1 MKYESPS
8 VHRVLASSYMTYL
21 LLCTF
26 GLFADMFFPFRIN
39 VPEGKILAIVFLSAG
54 PLLIAWAQ
62 YTSHTFEKIKQKV
75 GQPQFLRGPYRYL
88 RNPTQ
93 LGLLLLVAGY
103 ALATGALM
111 LFLATV
117 LAYVI
122 SNVFFRKHETIL
134 ESRYGDAYRDYKSSV
149 KKVL

>member
-8 VHRVLASSYMTYL
+8 VHRVLASSYLTYL

-26 GLFADMFFPFRIN
+26 GLFADLFFPFRIA
-39 VPEGKILAIVFLSAG
+39 VPEAKTFAIILFIVG
-54 PLLIAWAQ
+54 PVLIGWAQ
-62 YTSHTFEKIKQKV
+62 YTSYSFERVKKEV
-75 GQPQFLRGPYRYL
+75 GQPLFLRGPYRYL

-93 LGLLLLVAGY
+93 LGLLCLVAGY
-103 ALATGALM
+103 ALVTGAIM
-111 LFLATV
+111 LFLATI

-122 SNVFFRKHETIL
+122 SNIFFRKHETIL
-134 ESRYGDAYRDYKSSV
+134 EARYGEPYKTYKESV